1 VQLNKLSE
9 PEQRKKINRPSQEVL
24 AELLVEIRDSL
35 KSLESKVGD
44 LDKTQK
50 DTIPE
55 GVPVYLPA
63 TVTGTTVIKLLEEYP
78 YRKLVSVDIY
88 NGGPNTVKVKINDQ
102 PQWVPIDAYA
112 AMPTLDFKKPAVE
125 KIELKVDSGSANVE
139 IYGFY

>member
-1 VQLNKLSE
+1 MSQPDERRKVKLS
-9 PEQRKKINRPSQEVL
+9 PEEVNAKL
-24 AELLVEIRDSL
+24 FVEMRDSL
-35 KSLESKVGD
+35 KSVESK
-44 LDKTQK
+44 LNEIDKAQK
-50 DTIPE
+50 EATPE
-55 GVPVYLPA
+55 GIPIYLPA

-78 YRKLVSVDIY
+78 YRKLISVDIY